1 MLSAMPPQKMVTTEP
16 GDIQLGLKL
25 APLKNVEPSLHCGP
39 GSRDVR
45 LNCTL
50 TDPEAVVTVAVTT
63 MGPAVL
69 PAVMVVPALPDA
81 SVVALRV
88 PSVAEP
94 EVTAKVTGVPA
105 NGWLLVSITWTVSG
119 SAKAVPTIAAVC

>member
-1 MLSAMPPQKMVTTEP
+1 MVTTVP

-25 APLKNVEPSLHCGP
+25 AALKNVEPAVHCGP

-50 TDPEAVVTVAVTT
+50 AGPEAVVTVAVTT

-69 PAVMVVPALPDA
+69 PAAMVVPACPWAL
-81 SVVALRV
+81 VVALVV

-94 EVTAKVTGVPA
+94 EVTAKPTGVPA
-105 NGWLLVSITWTVSG
+105 SGRLLVSFTWIMSG
-119 SAKAVPTIAAVC
+119 SAKAVPTIAGVC